1 MKQLIAVIALSAG
14 FGVFADSTCSW
25 TCDFGDDY
33 AAEVAQYASNASV
46 ANAIIGTSNTTGS
59 DTAIFSQET
68 GTAGAKDGKPYL
80 KVSKSV
86 NNGTV
91 AMVALPVKTRGS
103 NDYTF
108 SFDYMPVRTYTYS
121 SSNDNNGMCVV
132 DGRGN
137 VLFTTFH
144 TDGDLAIYRGMD
156 SSDTIGTIPAS
167 DTARYSD
174 DCASE
179 GKWFRFTLTGDENGV
194 TLAVKKLADDSVV
207 LENARLADAPAVP
220 AAVMVKTGNHS
231 NRMTIA
237 GLDYFSFV
245 GTLPSGIT
253 EWTTGTVTES
263 IIFGAA
269 LETSEAVNVTGGTS
283 LAPIVFSAEDDIP
296 TYGLTVTGTSDMA
309 IGDTANK
316 GSDVYFSVES
326 GCYSVGGNLLVGK
339 QTYTDNGDWSQD
351 YITINGGTFSVAGN
365 VVYPH
370 GTMNV
375 NGGTFTVGNRLNLAN
390 QNRASATI
398 NVNGGTLS
406 AATIHVAPYA
416 GDGPTLNVNGGTLE
430 AGCFTRQHTT
440 YTSKLFFNGGTL
452 KALPSDN
459 AFAPEG
465 ISFAVNVGGGTID
478 VNGQDIAIANAITGE
493 GALTVKGGGKLT
505 LSAAYGGTG
514 ALTVESGTT
523 LGTTLDLGGQT
534 DTFASAT
541 IGGTVTNGTLKVT
554 DKATFTSGAVID
566 VGNLDLADG
575 VVVLECGSVDGLD
588 NLTVKANGRT
598 VNYKLKYEASKGGIV
613 LRRKG
618 LVIVFQ

>member
-1 MKQLIAVIALSAG
+1 MKQLIAVIALFVG
-14 FGVFADSTCSW
+14 LGVLADSTFNW

-91 AMVALPVKTRGS
+91 AMVALPVKTRES

-207 LENARLADAPAVP
+207 LENAQLADAPAVP

-237 GLDYFSFV
+237 GLDDFAFE
-245 GTLPSGIT
+245 GQLPSGIT
-253 EWTTGTVTES
+253 EWTSGAVTES
-263 IIFGAA
+263 IVFGAA
-269 LETSEAVNVTGGTS
+269 LETGDAVAVSGGNAI
-283 LAPIVFSAEDDIP
+283 APVVFAAQDDNP
-296 TYGLTVTGTSDMA
+296 NYGLTVTGTSNMA
-309 IGDTANK
+309 IGDTEAK
-316 GSDVYFSVES
+316 GSDAYFAVES
-326 GCYSVGGNLLVGK
+326 GRYAVGGNLLVGK
-339 QTYTDNGDWSQD
+339 QKYTDNGDWSQD

-370 GTMNV
+370 GTMSVNGGTITVGGTLNLASQRRAAATVNV
-375 NGGTFTVGNRLNLAN
+375 NGGTM
-390 QNRASATI
+390 
-398 NVNGGTLS
+398 S
-406 AATIHVAPYA
+406 AATIRVAPYA

-430 AGCFTRQHTT
+430 TGCFAREHAD

-452 KALPSDN
+452 KALPSTKT
-459 AFAPEG
+459 FAPEG
-465 ISFAVNVGGGTID
+465 IAFVVSAGGGTID

-493 GALTVKGGGKLT
+493 GALTVNGGGKLT

-514 ALTVESGTT
+514 ALTVES
-523 LGTTLDLGGQT
+523 GTTLDLGGQT

-554 DKATFTSGAVID
+554 GKAAFTSGAVID
-566 VGNLDLADG
+566 VGNLDLAG
-575 VVVLECGSVDGLD
+575 GEVVLACGSVDGLE
-588 NLTVKANGRT
+588 NLTVKANGKT
-598 VNYKLKYEASKGGIV
+598 VNYKLKYEASQGGIV

-618 LVIVFQ
+618 LVIVVK

>member
-1 MKQLIAVIALSAG
+1 MKQLIAVIALSVG

-33 AAEVAQYASNASV
+33 AAEVAKYVSLNAKATATKV
-46 ANAIIGTSNTTGS
+46 TGSNTQKSGETYLVLS
-59 DTAIFSQET
+59 DAESSSVSGGITSTINF
-68 GTAGAKDGKPYL
+68 PYEVKL
-80 KVSKSV
+80 A
-86 NNGTV
+86 NGGYTMEFDY
-91 AMVALPVKTRGS
+91 APTYGS
-103 NDYTF
+103 NNQPETVYGLTAYDSNGDALFILNGKKMTGGIDICKGADT
-108 SFDYMPVRTYTYS
+108 SDVLASIDTS
-121 SSNDNNGMCVV
+121 SLTKYDIAQDNANWLHV
-132 DGRGN
+132 
-137 VLFTTFH
+137 
-144 TDGDLAIYRGMD
+144 
-156 SSDTIGTIPAS
+156 
-167 DTARYSD
+167 
-174 DCASE
+174 
-179 GKWFRFTLTGDENGV
+179 
-194 TLAVKKLADDSVV
+194 
-207 LENARLADAPAVP
+207 
-220 AAVMVKTGNHS
+220 
-231 NRMTIA
+231 TIA
-237 GLDYFSFV
+237 GDKDANIVTLSVRKMVDDSEVFESPVTVSESYVTLGKLTVKTAHYSTDRRQWAGLDDFAFE
-245 GTLPSGIT
+245 GQLPSGIT
-253 EWTTGTVTES
+253 EWTSDVVTES
-263 IIFGAA
+263 IVFGAA
-269 LETSEAVNVTGGTS
+269 LQTSDAVAVSGGNAV
-283 LAPIVFSAEDDIP
+283 APVVFAAQDDNAS
-296 TYGLTVTGTSDMA
+296 YGLSIAGTSDMT

-339 QTYTDNGDWSQD
+339 QKYTENGDWSQD

-440 YTSKLFFNGGTL
+440 YTSRLFFNGGTL
-452 KALPSDN
+452 KALPSAN

-465 ISFAVNVGGGTID
+465 ISFIVNAGGGTID

-493 GALTVKGGGKLT
+493 GALTVTGGGKLT
-505 LSAAYGGTG
+505 LSTAYGGTG
-514 ALTVESGTT
+514 ALTVES
-523 LGTTLDLGGQT
+523 GTTLDLGGQT

-541 IGGTVTNGTLKVT
+541 IDGTVTNGTLVVT
-554 DKATFTSGAVID
+554 GKAAFTAGAVID

-575 VVVLECGSVDGLD
+575 VVVLECGSVDGLE

-598 VNYKLKYEASKGGIV
+598 VNYKLKYEASQGGIV